1 MSFLGPEKSGNLHDQ
16 AKFTLEK
23 GRMDYQ
29 NELENSRYQ
38 RGGSW
43 WSLVTLI
50 VIVAL
55 FFALVFILG

>member
-1 MSFLGPEKSGNLHDQ
+1 MSFLGPEKSGNLHEH

-43 WSLVTLI
+43 WALVMLI

-55 FFALVFILG
+55 FFTLVFILG